1 MSLNLNR
8 IIQESLSNLDTNSTN
23 DMVLAENDS
32 NYELE
37 NDYEMD
43 PFQAVYYEL
52 SSVAYNSAIA
62 SGLGALT
69 LRNKIRS
76 L

>member
-23 DMVLAENDS
+23 DMVLTENDL
-32 NYELE
+32 NYE
-37 NDYEMD
+37 NDYED